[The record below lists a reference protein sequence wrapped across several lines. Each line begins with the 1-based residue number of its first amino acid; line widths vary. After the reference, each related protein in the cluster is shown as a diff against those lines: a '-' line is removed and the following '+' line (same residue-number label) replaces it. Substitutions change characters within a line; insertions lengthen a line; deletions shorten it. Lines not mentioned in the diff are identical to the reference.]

1 MISYAYYGERA
12 AMYLFGNNKT
22 VSMVYKLVFILAT
35 PIGTIVSFSRLADF
49 SDAVY
54 FLMAIPNVI
63 GMYLLAPVVKRE
75 LADFMRKLQSGEIR
89 NVRTAPTGLMGSP

>member
-1 MISYAYYGERA
+1 MI
-12 AMYLFGNNKT
+12 
-22 VSMVYKLVFILAT
+22 YKLIFILAT
-35 PIGTIVSFSRLADF
+35 PIGTIVSFARLADF

-75 LADFMRKLQSGEIR
+75 LADFMQKLKSGEIK
-89 NVRTAPTGLMGSP
+89 NVRVAPTELVGSP

>member
-12 AMYLFGNNKT
+12 AMYLFGNARS
-22 VSMVYKLVFILAT
+22 VSIIYKLIFICAT
-35 PIGTIVSFSRLADF
+35 PIGTIVSFPRLADF
-49 SDAVY
+49 SDAIC

-75 LADFMRKLQSGEIR
+75 LNDFMARLKSGEIKSLR
-89 NVRTAPTGLMGSP
+89 ETPITLIASP